1 MRTGGWMLRTMKQ
14 EGWAAKVAGMS
25 RRGMAALLVYTMIP
39 LGLGDV
45 YAFGQEAPPPPD
57 QMYDQGPAPQAY
69 QALSPEQLDQL
80 VAPIAL
86 YPDALV
92 AQVLAGATY
101 PSQVVDADRWV
112 DSYGGAPPE
121 QLAEMAN
128 GMPWDPSVKSLTAF
142 PGVLNNMVRNLD
154 WTTQLGNAYYNQPQD
169 VMNAVQY
176 MRQVAYQDGRLRS
189 TPQLYVTYEPGYVTV
204 VPANPDVVYV
214 PYYDP
219 WTVYGRVIVGHP
231 WYHYYYAP
239 PRGVVFGAFAIGF
252 GAGIAVAAF
261 GHWGWGCNHWHPDWQ
276 NRTIIYNRTTYISRS
291 VTVVNHGYYGRF
303 DRDARAREFNRT
315 VAMHAAVYHAPEP
328 VHGNF
333 ANRNALHNNM
343 RQPYNQNWGREQGNN
358 SFRNETPRNTARP
371 ALNWNGHARPENFNR
386 GQQPQNVYRPQQN
399 WERGNQNYTHP
410 QEPNRGVQ
418 NWNRVPAQNV
428 NRPAQNMNRPAQN
441 WGRPAENWNRGP
453 QNFHPPQ
460 RPAAQENRR
469 PQGHP
474 APHED
479 HGGGHGHGR

>member
-1 MRTGGWMLRTMKQ
+1 MKQ
-14 EGWAAKVAGMS
+14 EGWAAKAASMS
-25 RRGMAALLVYTMIP
+25 RRGMAVLLVYTMIP

-69 QALSPEQLDQL
+69 QPLSPEQLDQL

-112 DSYGGAPPE
+112 QSYGGASPE

-142 PGVLNNMVRNLD
+142 PGVLNNMEQNLD

-189 TPQLYVTYEPGYVTV
+189 TPQLYVTYEPSYVTI

-261 GHWGWGCNHWHPDWQ
+261 GHWGWGCNHWHPDWH
-276 NRTIIYNRTTYISRS
+276 NRTIIYNRTTYVSRS

-303 DRDARAREFNRT
+303 DRDARAPEFNRT
-315 VAMHAAVYHAPEP
+315 VAMHAAVYRAPEP

-333 ANRNALHNNM
+333 AGRNAMQNNM
-343 RQPYNQNWGREQGNN
+343 RQPYNQNW
-358 SFRNETPRNTARP
+358 AR
-371 ALNWNGHARPENFNR
+371 
-386 GQQPQNVYRPQQN
+386 
-399 WERGNQNYTHP
+399 ERGNNLPRYEAPHAVGQP
-410 QEPNRGVQ
+410 AR
-418 NWNRVPAQNV
+418 NWNRVETDP
-428 NRPAQNMNRPAQN
+428 NMNRPAQN
-441 WGRPAENWNRGP
+441 WNHAQPQNWNHAQPQNWNHAQPQNFSRPAQSFNRPAQNYNRPAQNFGRPQVQGARPPAQNWNRP
-453 QNFHPPQ
+453 QPGN
-460 RPAAQENRR
+460 RPAPQHRAPQE
-469 PQGHP
+469 H
-474 APHED
+474 AVHHDE
-479 HGGGHGHGR
+479 HGGGHGHWR